1 MGMDKEAVE
10 NTTGNLDAVSISSSP
25 DIMEDKNDMF
35 ESALDSPTDSGLAGL
50 ETLDISADKNEEA
63 KTPTSDTMEDLSLQD
78 EIDIPMEETDEEMKQ
93 SLPEDRNEASPAAL
107 KTDISLDD
115 GLGDSDDIFKSVRIE
130 PEPSKPSSTLTNGS
144 PFEERKDEVAVAQID
159 VNLDDD
165 HGVTDVNLDDD
176 DDDIF
181 KSVRIEPEP
190 AKASSTLTNGSSSRA
205 VSEEPAVTDI
215 PLEDDDH
222 PFEDAH
228 LKPGL
233 QLSGPSPTPAS
244 MQQQTLTSFHEEEAK
259 REMEG
264 GDEFIEIKVTSP
276 HKVGD
281 GMSSYMAYKVIT
293 NTNLTYFKKSKPEVN
308 RRFSDFLGL
317 RDKLTEKYLQNGRI
331 IPPAPDKSVLGMTKV
346 KMSKEDENSSQS
358 DFVEKRRAS
367 LERYLNRTA
376 SHPNLRVDPDFRE
389 FLELD
394 AELPKANQTS
404 ALSGKNMMK
413 MISKA

>member
-1 MGMDKEAVE
+1 
-10 NTTGNLDAVSISSSP
+10 
-25 DIMEDKNDMF
+25 
-35 ESALDSPTDSGLAGL
+35 
-50 ETLDISADKNEEA
+50 
-63 KTPTSDTMEDLSLQD
+63 
-78 EIDIPMEETDEEMKQ
+78 MEETDEEIKP
-93 SLPEDRNEASPAAL
+93 SPPEDRNEPSPAAL
-107 KTDISLDD
+107 KTDINLDD
-115 GLGDSDDIFKSVRIE
+115 DDIFKSVRIE
-130 PEPSKPSSTLTNGS
+130 PEPAKPSSTLTNGS
-144 PFEERKDEVAVAQID
+144 PPEERKDAVAIVPQID

-165 HGVTDVNLDDD
+165 LGVSDVNLDDD

-190 AKASSTLTNGSSSRA
+190 AKDSSTLTNGSSSRA
-205 VSEEPAVTDI
+205 VSEEPAETDI

-233 QLSGPSPTPAS
+233 QLSGSSPTPAT

-293 NTNLTYFKKSKPEVN
+293 NTNLSYFKKSKPEVN

-346 KMSKEDENSSQS
+346 RMAKEDETSNQS
-358 DFVEKRRAS
+358 EFVEKRRAS

-376 SHPNLRVDPDFRE
+376 SHPSLRVEPDFRE
-389 FLELD
+389 FL
-394 AELPKANQTS
+394 
-404 ALSGKNMMK
+404 
-413 MISKA
+413 